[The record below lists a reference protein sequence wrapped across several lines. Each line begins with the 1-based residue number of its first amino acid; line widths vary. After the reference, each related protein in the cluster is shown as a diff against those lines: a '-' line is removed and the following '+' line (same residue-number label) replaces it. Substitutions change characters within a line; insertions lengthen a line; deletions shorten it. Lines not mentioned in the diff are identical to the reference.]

1 MNFKYVFKKFEKVKN
16 LKPPA
21 GFELETYSFVVI
33 PLTNCSMLSY
43 DNFEKLFINLYLI
56 LLFISINNMSQ
67 HEVDPYHPK
76 LAISRT
82 KNKGVIS
89 QENTSRWISDT
100 AEILKTLCECKWKQ
114 NVYYQII
121 GICFPKK

>member
-1 MNFKYVFKKFEKVKN
+1 
-16 LKPPA
+16 
-21 GFELETYSFVVI
+21 
-33 PLTNCSMLSY
+33 
-43 DNFEKLFINLYLI
+43 
-56 LLFISINNMSQ
+56 MSQ

-121 GICFPKK
+121 GICFPKSKNKCSIIVCILHTDKSETVEQCMHY